1 LEMRIWEL
9 DGRNWEVIV
18 SWSIW
23 TVDEIGLNLFV
34 DVDAEIGVW
43 DSFARLMR

>member
-1 LEMRIWEL
+1 MRIWEL

-34 DVDAEIGVW
+34 DVDAEIGGW